1 MPRILHIFVVIL
13 LIGSVAYSYR
23 VKYHSI
29 ALANEMTRL
38 KKEIEKTKNE
48 IAEAK
53 AEWQVL
59 NNPERLQKLADAH
72 TATANMKVTQ
82 IIRWS
87 DLPNRPPPSDSIAD
101 KLMLLGEAHRPA
113 TSQHG
118 SALTLKATGKHQTLA
133 DPSGANLP
141 LEQAAKE

>member
-1 MPRILHIFVVIL
+1 MPRILHIFAVIL

-29 ALANEMTRL
+29 ALMNETTRL
-38 KKEIEKTKNE
+38 KKEIDKTRNE

-59 NNPERLQKLADAH
+59 NNPERIQKLADAH
-72 TATANMKVTQ
+72 TQTVNMKVTQ

-87 DLPNRPPPSDSIAD
+87 DLPNRPPPSDPIAD
-101 KLMLLGEAHRPA
+101 KLMTLGDAATAKRPTA
-113 TSQHG
+113 
-118 SALTLKATGKHQTLA
+118 TLA
-133 DPSGANLP
+133 LGVHSPLKRQSQQAVLP
-141 LEQAAKE
+141 LEQPAKE

>member
-1 MPRILHIFVVIL
+1 MPRILHIFVIIL

-29 ALANEMTRL
+29 ALMNETTRL
-38 KKEIEKTKNE
+38 KKEIDKTKNE

-72 TATANMKVTQ
+72 TQTTGMKVSQ

-87 DLPNRPPPSDSIAD
+87 DLPNRPPPSDPIAD
-101 KLMLLGEAHRPA
+101 KLMTLGEMPNAKHGPQALITGPA
-113 TSQHG
+113 
-118 SALTLKATGKHQTLA
+118 LRKHSNPQNA
-133 DPSGANLP
+133 LP

>member
-1 MPRILHIFVVIL
+1 MPRILHIFAIIF

-29 ALANEMTRL
+29 ALANEMVRI
-38 KKEIEKTKNE
+38 KKDIDKTKNE

-59 NNPERLQKLADAH
+59 NNPDRLQKLADAH
-72 TATANMKVTQ
+72 TSTFNMRVTQ

-87 DLPNRPPPSDSIAD
+87 DLPLRPPPSDPIAD
-101 KLMLLGEAHRPA
+101 KLMTLGDAHSSTLNGSKPVIGLGSSTRA
-113 TSQHG
+113 KQSRSQVG
-118 SALTLKATGKHQTLA
+118 
-133 DPSGANLP
+133 LP
-141 LEQAAKE
+141 LAQATQE

>member
-1 MPRILHIFVVIL
+1 MPRILHIFVIIL

-29 ALANEMTRL
+29 ALMNETARL
-38 KKEIEKTKNE
+38 KKEIDKTKNE
-48 IAEAK
+48 ISEAK

-72 TATANMKVTQ
+72 TATTGLRVTQ
-82 IIRWS
+82 IIHWS
-87 DLPNRPPPSDSIAD
+87 DLPLRPPPSDPIAD
-101 KLMLLGEAHRPA
+101 KLMTLGEAQGSKHPA
-113 TSQHG
+113 P
-118 SALTLKATGKHQTLA
+118 TLA
-133 DPSGANLP
+133 LGATPVVKPHMSQPVLP

>member
-1 MPRILHIFVVIL
+1 MPRILHIVVIIL

-29 ALANEMTRL
+29 ALMNESAQL

-59 NNPERLQKLADAH
+59 NSPERLQKLADAH
-72 TATANMKVTQ
+72 SHTVGMRVSQ
-82 IIRWS
+82 IIQWS
-87 DLPNRPPPSDSIAD
+87 DLPLRPAPSDPIAD
-101 KLMLLGEAHRPA
+101 KLMTLSDAHSITHAGPSLVLGPTA
-113 TSQHG
+113 TD
-118 SALTLKATGKHQTLA
+118 KARTPQ
-133 DPSGANLP
+133 PSLP
-141 LEQAAKE
+141 LHKVAEE

>member
-29 ALANEMTRL
+29 VLMNETARI

-59 NNPERLQKLADAH
+59 NNPDRLQKLADAH
-72 TATANMKVTQ
+72 TALNGMKVTQ

-87 DLPNRPPPSDSIAD
+87 DLPNRPPPSDPIAD
-101 KLMLLGEAHRPA
+101 KLVLLGEIHGPVIKHDGFAPA
-113 TSQHG
+113 LPLAVTRQPQTS
-118 SALTLKATGKHQTLA
+118 
-133 DPSGANLP
+133 LP
-141 LEQAAKE
+141 LEQAAKR

>member
-1 MPRILHIFVVIL
+1 MQRILHIFVIIC
-13 LIGSVAYSYR
+13 LIGAAAYSYR

-29 ALANEMTRL
+29 ALAHEMARL

-59 NNPERLQKLADAH
+59 NNPDRLQKLADAH
-72 TATANMKVTQ
+72 THTSNMKVTQ

-87 DLPNRPPPSDSIAD
+87 DLPNRPPPSDPIAD
-101 KLMLLGEAHRPA
+101 KLMLLGDVHVPA
-113 TSQHG
+113 
-118 SALTLKATGKHQTLA
+118 AKHA
-133 DPSGANLP
+133 DPALALAPTQKHPKQTQLP
-141 LEQAAKE
+141 LEEAATE

>member
-1 MPRILHIFVVIL
+1 MPRILHIFVIIF

-29 ALANEMTRL
+29 ALMNEMNRI
-38 KKEIEKTKNE
+38 KKEIDKTKNE

-59 NNPERLQKLADAH
+59 NNPDRLQKLADAH
-72 TATANMKVTQ
+72 TATANMRVTQ

-87 DLPNRPPPSDSIAD
+87 DLPSRPPPSDPIAD
-101 KLMLLGEAHRPA
+101 KLMTLSETHGPADKVVKPVLALG
-113 TSQHG
+113 
-118 SALTLKATGKHQTLA
+118 
-133 DPSGANLP
+133 SGDMKKSTHPQNGLP
-141 LEQAAKE
+141 LAQATPD